1 MNKKGKVIICLFLT
15 IYLIICTMTNSV
27 AILALENSFEN
38 QENVS
43 EKTEEQIIDSNTSS
57 EEIVDDTDENEE
69 ETVVEKENDSNEVA
83 PEENNENNNE
93 QNVIGQENNTINE
106 SNQNNISFEKEQSID
121 ISNVSLT
128 AEKDVEEKYIH
139 VTLKNFYIEDGS
151 QVRFAIWSVEK
162 DQDDLEWANANKQED
177 GTYVY
182 SADISKHKT
191 SGTYNIHAYVY
202 TNGKMIKLSE
212 TTVEVSKPEVILT
225 NQSDIIWYTATEND
239 ENHYSV
245 TVNIN
250 NHSGN
255 FGKYY
260 YSCYTTTNTEIFTG
274 IKDEIKNIELDSG
287 ALGAAT
293 NQKETQIQ
301 IKLEELNLD
310 GIKGQVKFAI
320 WSAEK
325 EQDDLEWANANKQ
338 EDGTYV
344 YTADIS
350 KHKTI

>member
-1 MNKKGKVIICLFLT
+1 RIDAEITNTPNGLKKV
-15 IYLIICTMTNSV
+15 
-27 AILALENSFEN
+27 
-38 QENVS
+38 
-43 EKTEEQIIDSNTSS
+43 QIP
-57 EEIVDDTDENEE
+57 VW
-69 ETVVEKENDSNEVA
+69 SNE
-83 PEENNENNNE
+83 
-93 QNVIGQENNTINE
+93 
-106 SNQNNISFEKEQSID
+106 D
-121 ISNVSLT
+121 
-128 AEKDVEEKYIH
+128 
-139 VTLKNFYIEDGS
+139 
-151 QVRFAIWSVEK
+151 
-162 DQDDLEWANANKQED
+162 
-177 GTYVY
+177 
-182 SADISKHKT
+182 
-191 SGTYNIHAYVY
+191 
-202 TNGKMIKLSE
+202 
-212 TTVEVSKPEVILT
+212 
-225 NQSDIIWYTATEND
+225 QSDIIWYTATEND

-255 FGKYY
+255 FGNYY

-320 WSAEK
+320 WSVEK

-344 YTADIS
+344 YNADIS
-350 KHKTI
+350 KHKTSGTYNIHAYVYTNGKMIKLSETTVEVSKPEVILTTTDISTGVFRIDAEITNTPNGLKKVQIPVWSNEDQSDIIWYTATE